1 MSHYALETL
10 FLIVLGVFF
19 ASGVLGFVMLL
30 YLGRNHVKAVDRAV
44 LGYELSTD
52 IVSLSLRIP
61 GYAGGF
67 AWRSYARWSGL
78 SGKFEHFD
86 KSFKRPFIIMFW
98 LIIVGA
104 CALAAGVFAGKILG
118 RM

>member
-1 MSHYALETL
+1 MEVWEIV
-10 FLIVLGVFF
+10 FLALGVIFL
-19 ASGVLGFVMLL
+19 ASALLIFVMLV
-30 YLGRNHVKAVDRAV
+30 YLGKSRVKEVDRAV
-44 LGYELSTD
+44 HGHELSTD
-52 IVSLSLRIP
+52 IVSLFLRIP

-78 SGKFEHFD
+78 SGKFEPFD

-98 LIIVGA
+98 LIVVGA